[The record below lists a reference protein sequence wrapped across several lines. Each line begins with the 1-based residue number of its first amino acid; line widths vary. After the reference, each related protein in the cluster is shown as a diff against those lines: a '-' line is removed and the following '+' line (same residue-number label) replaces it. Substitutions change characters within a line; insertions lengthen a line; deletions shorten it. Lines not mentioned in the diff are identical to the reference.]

1 MSLQRHDRF
10 DRRPSHPI
18 AVEFALVTATLVGV
32 FLWRRLSRAAFSV
45 VFGSP
50 AFDGPVVGGLVTGGF
65 FVGGVALFAALYAG
79 VRGVDVGLSLPTR
92 DDLEPL
98 GVAVALPVAL
108 VALTKLV
115 GVATGVPYNS
125 FTKTAYAADAPV
137 TAVLVVAGLGVAV
150 AVPVL
155 VIVCQVLVQG
165 SFRRVVDGESAV
177 VLTTLVTGF
186 VAVSTAGG
194 VTAVPDRGKIAGS
207 ALFALLLVGGLYA
220 RDRIDGGR
228 LRSLVLAP
236 AALFVALV
244 VLSGVAAVGSVA
256 GGLFAL
262 AHLAVLG
269 VAAATYERTGSV
281 AVPAVAYATLLLANR
296 LVVFLFEAGMQSW

>member
-1 MSLQRHDRF
+1 MSLRRRDRF

-18 AVEFALVTATLVGV
+18 AVEFALVTAALVGV

-65 FVGGVALFAALYAG
+65 FVGGVALLAALYAG
-79 VRGVDVGLSLPTR
+79 VRGVDVGLSLPGR
-92 DDLEPL
+92 DDLRL
-98 GVAVALPVAL
+98 VGLVAVAPVAL

-125 FTKTAYAADAPV
+125 FTKTAYAVDAPV
-137 TAVLVVAGLGVAV
+137 TPVLIVAGLGVAV
-150 AVPVL
+150 GVPIL

-186 VAVSTAGG
+186 VAVSTTGG
-194 VTAVPDRGKIAGS
+194 LAAVPDRGKLAGS
-207 ALFALLLVGGLYA
+207 ALLALLLLGGLCA

-228 LRSLVLAP
+228 LRSLVLVP
-236 AALFVALV
+236 AALFAALV

-262 AHLAVLG
+262 THLAVLG
-269 VAAATYERTGSV
+269 LAAATYERTGSV

-296 LVVFLFEAGMQSW
+296 LVVFLFEAGLQSW